1 MKINYLKKA
10 IMLFLFALLIYC
22 SKDKE
27 QNKPKSIPIE
37 KYKKEILM
45 NGSINAYNQLT
56 LYYLNSPFHNETLPY
71 SILMADKYNHG
82 DACHEIFVQIIG
94 LKQAPGTQHYDISIF
109 NKLNKG
115 EKEYVLFYLK
125 KGAKLK
131 NIGCIVALRDLGISD
146 KD

>member
-1 MKINYLKKA
+1 MKIKHLNKTAL
-10 IMLFLFALLIYC
+10 ILFLFLICC
-22 SKDKE
+22 SKEKE
-27 QNKPKSIPIE
+27 QNKPKDISIE

-45 NGSINAYNQLT
+45 NGNIDAYKQLT
-56 LYYLNSPFHNETLPY
+56 LYYLNSPFRNETLPY
-71 SILMADKYNHG
+71 SIVMADKYNNG
-82 DACHEIFVQIIG
+82 DACHEIFVQITG
-94 LKQAPGTQHYDISIF
+94 LKQVPGTQHYDLSIF

-131 NIGCIVALRDLGISD
+131 DIGCIVALRDLGISN

>member
-1 MKINYLKKA
+1 MKIKHVTKIIA
-10 IMLFLFALLIYC
+10 IFLFSLHICC
-22 SKDKE
+22 SKEKD
-27 QNKPKSIPIE
+27 QNKPKDIPIE

-45 NGSINAYNQLT
+45 NGNIDAYKQLT

-71 SILMADKYNHG
+71 SILMADKYNNG

-94 LKQAPGTQHYDISIF
+94 LKQAPGTQHYDLSIF

-131 NIGCIVALRDLGISD
+131 DIGCIVALRDLGISD
-146 KD
+146 K

>member
-1 MKINYLKKA
+1 MKIKYLNKL
-10 IMLFLFALLIYC
+10 IVFLLFFLICC
-22 SKDKE
+22 SKEKE
-27 QNKPKSIPIE
+27 QNKPKDIPIE
-37 KYKKEILM
+37 KYKKEVLM
-45 NGSINAYNQLT
+45 NGNINAYNKLT
-56 LYYLNSPFHNETLPY
+56 IYYLKSTFHNELLPY

>member
-1 MKINYLKKA
+1 MKIKHLNKTAL
-10 IMLFLFALLIYC
+10 ILFLFFICCLKE
-22 SKDKE
+22 KD
-27 QNKPKSIPIE
+27 QNKPNDIPIE

-45 NGSINAYNQLT
+45 NGNIDAYKQLT

-71 SILMADKYNHG
+71 SILMADKYNNG

-125 KGAKLK
+125 KGARLK
-131 NIGCIVALRDLGISD
+131 NIGCIVVLRDLGISD

>member
-1 MKINYLKKA
+1 MKIKHLNKTAL
-10 IMLFLFALLIYC
+10 ILFLFFICC
-22 SKDKE
+22 SKEKD
-27 QNKPKSIPIE
+27 QNKPNNAPIE

-45 NGSINAYNQLT
+45 NGNIDAYKQLT
-56 LYYLNSPFHNETLPY
+56 LYYLNSPFRNETLPY
-71 SILMADKYNHG
+71 SIVMADKYNNG

-131 NIGCIVALRDLGISD
+131 DIGCIVALRDLGISD
-146 KD
+146 N